1 MVDVGGVEWW
11 SVADVAAY
19 LGGIE
24 DSTVR
29 AYLAR
34 GQMPEATVF
43 GGSPMWRRDVIEAWR
58 EPGRRR

>member
-1 MVDVGGVEWW
+1 MVDAGGIEWW

-19 LGGIE
+19 LGVE
-24 DSTVR
+24 QSTVR

-34 GQMPEATVF
+34 EQMPAATQF

-58 EPGRRR
+58 PRG